1 MKRKRVL
8 KVIGLALGIIVFAI
22 LCFIAY
28 GYYMFN
34 TSLIPENEPFT
45 HSSHYIN
52 PDEALL
58 NDGFKICNEDYIAQY
73 YNTQELPYP
82 NGKNNF
88 RKYIISSF
96 ENRNYSDSGYLNI
109 RFIINCEGETGRFI
123 IQSNDLDLNPK
134 PFNTDLKNQLF
145 KLTSEATS
153 WKSTVI
159 REKNRDAYMYVSYRI
174 ENGEITEII
183 P

>member
-1 MKRKRVL
+1 MKRKKVL
-8 KVIGLALGIIVFAI
+8 KAIAVVLGIIVLAI
-22 LCFIAY
+22 LCFIAH

-34 TSLIPENEPFT
+34 TSLIPKNEPFT

-58 NDGFKICNEDYIAQY
+58 NEGFKICNEDYILQY
-73 YNTQELPYP
+73 YNTQDLPYP

-88 RKYIISSF
+88 RNYIISSF

-109 RFIINCEGETGRFI
+109 RFIINCEGKAGRFVI
-123 IQSNDLDLNPK
+123 HENDLDLNPK
-134 PFNTDLKNQLF
+134 PFNPDLKNQLF
-145 KLTSEATS
+145 KLTSEAKG
-153 WKSTVI
+153 WKPTVI
-159 REKNRDAYMYVSYRI
+159 REKNRDAYMYVSFRI
-174 ENGEITEII
+174 EHGKITEII